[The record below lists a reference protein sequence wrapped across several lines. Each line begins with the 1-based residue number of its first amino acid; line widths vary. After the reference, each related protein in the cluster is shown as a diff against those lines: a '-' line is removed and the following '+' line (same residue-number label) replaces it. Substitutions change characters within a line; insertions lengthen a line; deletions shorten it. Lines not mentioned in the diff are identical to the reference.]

1 MTISFSG
8 LASGLDTSSWVES
21 LVALKQ
27 AKVETLEEEKET
39 VLLSQ
44 ETLNN
49 IKSFFSSFRSMIEKV
64 TDAKFGVAS
73 MDLFAQNLANSS
85 DLEILTASA
94 TPEAEEATY
103 NVLVDNLA
111 TNTEVVSGSKLVNT
125 IVQTNTATLDSKLLD
140 LGVKTGDIG
149 VNVSGVSHTIS
160 ITENDTISS
169 FIEKLQNIGVE
180 ASYNEKS
187 GVFSINLD
195 DGCIDDTLA
204 VQEDGSIGTGIVEVL
219 HLSEVGGYE
228 STFLQTSTVET
239 IVNAATGAT
248 KISELGNINSGDII
262 VKANSTEYRIAIDQ
276 NTTLQDLLDELKAIN
291 VEASLSKEGIL
302 TINDAEIKD
311 PNGTGIIDALGLEF
325 DINSSTQVAGDLF
338 YETIV
343 TTVTDAT
350 ITTRLEDLEC
360 WESVANESPVI
371 IAQDAEGNKTT
382 ISISGTM
389 TIGDVV
395 NSINSAGLTAS
406 LTGSGVLNVSGGTI
420 SGNFAEALGIDSASG
435 NTGGVSAEGNILY
448 TKEVTYATGSTTLK
462 ELGIDVTKPSSGYAL
477 AVFNSSNQLQAE
489 ISVNENMSID
499 DIFSQL
505 ASYGITG
512 SINNG
517 RITLNSPQGAWIQG
531 SVAEALG
538 ISTLTDVVITTT
550 NQSSTAPVTATI
562 TKMVEATTTFDE
574 AGLDIIGKTM
584 EIRTKINGT
593 LVQSFTM
600 SSNSQTFGDLFK
612 KLKDD
617 YGIDAT
623 INDGIITLTSA
634 DYYVA
639 GSFAELLG
647 IGTSSTSTGVTT
659 GASVTSTA
667 NLTYTTTVVAA
678 SESLIKDFITLSSS
692 TTDNVIKVYQS
703 NGSYTTYT
711 ITNSTTFG
719 SLLSHLSS
727 KGISASVSNG
737 KIIFNST
744 NGNYVADYNGNT
756 SGVLYKLGISTKTIS
771 DTRTTAG
778 IAQTSSST
786 VYYTVN
792 SNITSGTYITAAVSL
807 TSSNNKLIVHEKD
820 QSALTTITISN
831 TDTFGTLASKL
842 SNYGISMTVNSDG
855 TISLTSNTSRYVSGS
870 FATAIGWDVNTTTFP
885 ISTTGISHTG
895 ATVYYTITTAS
906 SNTSSSAIT
915 ELVTVTEYATM
926 SSTLKDF
933 ALYDGTYNYR
943 ALINRNN
950 AAITTS
956 LAFTGD
962 ETFQEVADALAAFG
976 IGLSISNGVLNLSSK
991 IAYIYSGGFLEN
1003 FGISY
1008 KTVYQSTTVPGYQQG
1023 SVIYTKSGSV
1033 ANEYT
1038 KLSDLASYAIPS
1050 GGYFDFAINGVHS
1063 SRQNFDMTIRDIL
1076 SLMES
1081 NGIYTNFNSN
1091 GRIEIKIYKT
1101 DDSGKVVAYTR
1112 SYISES
1118 NLWKAL
1124 GLDTSKAQT
1133 ELSSY
1138 KINTTTGTPLTR
1150 QIEKQQN
1157 ITTSSKLNNIGL
1169 SNGNYAFTIN
1179 QAGTDKSVTFGVST
1193 TTKVSDFISFLDNYG
1208 ISASVSS
1215 GKLTINGGGTSYIKT
1230 MNSTLKSVFK
1240 LGNTFYSTSTSTIKE
1255 DTTLASL
1262 GIGSSQVEISFYRY
1276 GSNQVSYF
1284 NPSGK
1289 TVGDFITHLQGL
1301 GMSASLTNGKI
1312 SIKYEDGS
1320 QPILLSMT
1328 SSFASKLGINTG
1340 EGYTYEINPES
1351 YRYSNTKSDALKWK
1365 EQKQLTT
1372 STKWS
1377 ELGLS
1382 TGTVK
1387 VFDTKLGAYSFTAT
1401 SSSTIGDFVNWVNNY
1416 VSGIT
1421 AYVSNGKLTLTG
1433 SSSNYITNMDT
1444 NFKNKFKLSVGEGE
1458 TYESSGSLVIGNTN
1472 SNYLD
1477 NTKTITA
1484 KSTTTLGALGLSSPA
1499 TIFVRTTAGTNQ
1511 ITLDAN
1517 TSLSQ
1522 LSNMLPSGVS
1532 LSVLSNGRV
1541 QIVGSSNAWIESM
1554 SNNLKNVLKLQG
1566 VGNGYTYTTT
1576 GATRYENTES
1586 YQLPSVENEY
1596 LTGSTIISQIK
1607 GYNQGNG
1614 KIAIHKDDGSI
1625 VTININQ
1632 DSTLNDFF
1640 NLLANFGISG
1650 SIDSMGMVT
1659 ISGNGKAYLESV
1671 SGGSNILDLFNL
1683 GDKVYNYRTV
1693 NVNNTSGT
1701 VTKTDIVIA
1710 TSDTKLENLEYA
1722 DGTKLSFDAV
1732 GNVSLILETLDKNGL
1747 RKNVTVNFSK
1757 TQTLGSVL
1765 SALQSNGINA
1775 YVDGSGRFNISSNVL
1790 SDFDVAGTLGNF
1802 LMGAYE
1808 KTYDTSSSIKE
1819 INVTTQ
1825 NVSATRDTFLS
1836 ALGVTAGEYYIYN
1849 NGVRYTALISGD
1861 ETLGSFMDTLNSF
1874 GIQTALINEG
1884 GRSKLVL
1891 LGSGDSYV
1899 AKSNSVNNASNIV
1912 EKLFNATV
1920 PELSY
1925 NYTGSENL
1933 YTTITTVATATEDT
1947 LLSDFDTPWGG
1958 ATLTAA
1964 GDLVF
1969 SVNGE
1974 EKRVSISDSD
1984 TFGSLVEK
1992 LQAAGVEASFIN
2004 GKLYISELHDFSINT
2019 SKTTSSIINPNSN
2032 IYLEQKTQI
2041 DGFMESSQDI
2051 EETKTIIEEKTLSVA
2066 NYADLNTKMG
2076 LLNISKGSL
2085 TVYKNGEKAT
2095 IQIDS
2100 NETFQDLQSRLSSA
2114 FSDLDLKFEDG
2125 YLTIYSKVDGVQVE
2139 VGATTDTSNFLAITG
2154 ISKNEAGEVKSA
2166 RELYCVNNDSVLTQS
2181 GLFRNGDVTEGTF
2194 IIGNATFTITDKTT
2208 LANLISQIN
2217 SSDEANATAYWDSID
2232 GKFVIKSRT
2241 TGAAYVNIEAGTSNF
2256 TDIMGYTTSTWKADG
2271 KVDVTKMNINTQNVG
2286 ENARLSINGTY
2297 YTSTSNT
2304 ITSDV
2309 SRIKGL
2315 TINLKG
2321 LTEGTA
2327 VTLTVERDKETLA
2340 NAISDVV
2347 DSYNELMKNV
2357 DEAIAIDGQL
2367 HDETTLK
2374 LIRNQLRNLMTSSD
2388 AGTTI
2393 FRNLDSIGISVD
2405 SASANNIS
2413 TSTESIINLTFDKD
2427 KFLKAYEAD
2436 QDAVKDL
2443 LIGSENNTGIFT
2455 KVETLVESTL
2465 QSVTGYFAVTDSS
2478 YSREISNLDKKIV
2491 KANED
2496 IERYRERLE
2505 AKFSSMDLLIANM
2518 QQQYSSFLIT

>member
-160 ITENDTISS
+160 INENDTISS

-180 ASYNEKS
+180 ASFNEKS

-195 DGCIDDTLA
+195 DGCIDDTIA
-204 VQEDGSIGTGIVEVL
+204 IQEDGSIGTGIVDVL

-248 KISELGNINSGDII
+248 KISELGTINSGEII

-291 VEASLSKEGIL
+291 VEASLSKEGFL
-302 TINDAEIKD
+302 TIKDAEIQD
-311 PNGTGIIDALGLEF
+311 PNNTGIIDALGLES
-325 DINSSTQVAGDLF
+325 DINSSTQSTGALF

-343 TTVTDAT
+343 TTLTNAT
-350 ITTRLEDLEC
+350 LSTKLEDLEC
-360 WESVANESPVI
+360 WQAVSSSNPII
-371 IAQDAEGNKTT
+371 IAQDANGNKTT
-382 ISISGTM
+382 ISVNATM
-389 TIGDVV
+389 TIDDLVD
-395 NSINSAGLTAS
+395 SINSAGLTAS
-406 LTGSGVLNVSGGTI
+406 LSNSGILNVSGGSI
-420 SGNFAEALGIDSASG
+420 SGNFAEALGIDSAS
-435 NTGGVSAEGNILY
+435 NTGVSAEGNILY

-462 ELGIDVTKPSSGYAL
+462 DLGINVTTPNSSGYVL
-477 AVFNSSNQLQAE
+477 AVFNSSNQLLSE
-489 ISVNENMSID
+489 INVNEDMSID
-499 DIFSQL
+499 DIFSEL
-505 ASYGITG
+505 STFGITG
-512 SINNG
+512 SISNG
-517 RITLNSPQGAWIQG
+517 RITLNSQNGSWIQG
-531 SVAEALG
+531 SVVEALG
-538 ISTLTDVVITTT
+538 ISTLTDIVITTT

-562 TKMVEATTTFDE
+562 TKMVEATTTFDQ
-574 AGLDIIGKTM
+574 AGLDVAGKTM
-584 EIRTKINGT
+584 EIRTKTNGT
-593 LVQSFTM
+593 LVQTFTM

-612 KLKDD
+612 ILKDD
-617 YGIDAT
+617 YGINAT
-623 INDGIITLTSA
+623 INDGIITLNSS

-639 GSFAELLG
+639 GELADILG
-647 IGTSSTSTGVTT
+647 ISTTSSSSGSTT

-667 NLTYTTTVVAA
+667 PLTYTTSTVAA
-678 SESLIKDFITLSSS
+678 SESLISDFLNLDYDTNN
-692 TTDNVIKVYQS
+692 NVISAFNKDGYLS
-703 NGSYTTYT
+703 GKYT

-719 SLLSHLSS
+719 DLISFLSS
-727 KGISASVSNG
+727 QGISASMNDGQLV
-737 KIIFNST
+737 FNSS
-744 NGNYVADYNGNT
+744 NGNYIVDE
-756 SGVLYKLGISTKTIS
+756 SGSTPSSILTKLGISTKTIA

-778 IAQTSSST
+778 ITQTSSDT
-786 VYYTVN
+786 VYYTV
-792 SNITSGTYITAAVSL
+792 SSDITSDTYITTAMSL
-807 TSSNNKLIVHEKD
+807 TSSNNQLIVHD
-820 QSALTTITISN
+820 SSQNAIATITVDS
-831 TDTFGTLASKL
+831 TDTFGTLANKL
-842 SNYGISMTVNSDG
+842 SSNGITMTINPDG
-855 TISLTSNTSRYVSGS
+855 TLSLTSSSKNYVTGS
-870 FATAIGWDVNTTTFP
+870 FATAVGWDVNTTTIP
-885 ISTTGISHTG
+885 PYTTGHEQTG
-895 ATVYYTITTAS
+895 AIVYYTTTIS
-906 SNTSSSAIT
+906 STNSSSSAVT
-915 ELVTVTEYATM
+915 ELVTVTETATM
-926 SSTLKDF
+926 SSTIKDF
-933 ALYDGTYNYR
+933 ALSGYNY
-943 ALINRNN
+943 L
-950 AAITTS
+950 AIIRDS
-956 LAFTGD
+956 AGNSANKVFTGN
-962 ETFQEVADALAAFG
+962 ETFQEVADYLAPFG
-976 IGLSISNGVLNLSSK
+976 ITLTISNGKLSLYSTSNK
-991 IAYIYSGGFLEN
+991 AYLSDGGFLKS
-1003 FGISY
+1003 FDIS
-1008 KTVYQSTTVPGYQQG
+1008 TQTIFQSTTRPAGQIG
-1023 SVIYTKSGSV
+1023 AVIYTKSGSV
-1033 ANEYT
+1033 ADEFT
-1038 KLSDLASYAIPS
+1038 KLSDLANYATSS
-1050 GGYFDFAINGVHS
+1050 GVYFDFAINNTHKSIENTNMSIYDVLLLMKS
-1063 SRQNFDMTIRDIL
+1063 S
-1076 SLMES
+1076 
-1081 NGIYTNFNSN
+1081 GIYAEMNSSGQITISPSKHYN
-1091 GRIEIKIYKT
+1091 GSVT
-1101 DDSGKVVAYTR
+1101 AFTT

-1118 NLWKAL
+1118 HSHLWEAL
-1124 GLDTSKAQT
+1124 GLDTSKATT

-1138 KINTTTGTPLTR
+1138 VVNTTSATPFTR
-1150 QIEKQQN
+1150 QVEKEQN
-1157 ITTSSKLNNIGL
+1157 ITDSTLFYNLGMSDRNFQFI
-1169 SNGNYAFTIN
+1169 IN
-1179 QAGTDKSVTFGVST
+1179 QDGINKYVTFSASST
-1193 TTKVSDFISFLDNYG
+1193 STVADFISFLDDYG
-1208 ISASVSS
+1208 ISANVAD
-1215 GKLTINGGGTSYIKT
+1215 GKLTINGGSNSYIW
-1230 MNSTLKSVFK
+1230 NFNPFLKALFK
-1240 LGNTFYSTSTSTIKE
+1240 LDGPFYESSSNILDMQTKLG
-1255 DTTLASL
+1255 DL
-1262 GIGSSQVEISFYRY
+1262 GIKTPVSITLNNNYTLTFSSTNTVFDISQYL
-1276 GSNQVSYF
+1276 SF
-1284 NPSGK
+1284 NGIS
-1289 TVGDFITHLQGL
+1289 TT
-1301 GMSASLTNGKI
+1301 TNGGKFCIVNSSNSYI
-1312 SIKYEDGS
+1312 SAMDEA
-1320 QPILLSMT
+1320 L
-1328 SSFASKLGINTG
+1328 ANALGLKVG
-1340 EGYTYEINPES
+1340 EGFTYVSHPES
-1351 YRYSNTKSDALKWK
+1351 YEYSNTDSNTLGST
-1365 EQKQLTT
+1365 EVKQLTG
-1372 STKWS
+1372 STKWN

-1382 TGTVK
+1382 TGTIN
-1387 VFDTKLGAYSFTAT
+1387 VFDTADGSKFFTAT
-1401 SSSTIGDFVNWVNNY
+1401 SSTTIDDFISWINNN
-1416 VSGIT
+1416 VFGIT
-1421 AYVSNGKLTLTG
+1421 ASVSNGKLTING
-1433 SSSNYITNMDT
+1433 SSSNYITWMDDD
-1444 NFKNKFKLSVGEGE
+1444 FKNVFKLEYGEGNS
-1458 TYESSGSLVIGNTN
+1458 YESSGSLVLGNTD
-1472 SNYLD
+1472 SNVFENNHTLTA
-1477 NTKTITA
+1477 NTD
-1484 KSTTTLGALGLSSPA
+1484 TTLGALGLGSDA
-1499 TIFVRTTAGTNQ
+1499 TISVHTSSGITSITVNQNTTLGELKNLLPNG
-1511 ITLDAN
+1511 IELSISNGMVTLDGN
-1517 TSLSQ
+1517 
-1522 LSNMLPSGVS
+1522 
-1532 LSVLSNGRV
+1532 
-1541 QIVGSSNAWIESM
+1541 SSSWIESM
-1554 SNNLKNVLKLQG
+1554 SSNLQSILKLPG
-1566 VGNGYTYTTT
+1566 VGNGYTYNTNSDTK
-1576 GATRYENTES
+1576 YENTQS
-1586 YQLPSVENEY
+1586 
-1596 LTGSTIISQIK
+1596 SQFDFIK
-1607 GYNQGNG
+1607 TDFITLDTVINKIDGYNQGNG
-1614 KIAIHKDDGSI
+1614 KIAVHKSDGSI
-1625 VTININQ
+1625 VTINI
-1632 DSTLNDFF
+1632 SATGTIRDFL
-1640 NLLANFGISG
+1640 NLLSNYGLSG
-1650 SIDSMGMVT
+1650 EIDSQGQLT
-1659 ISGNGKAYLESV
+1659 ITGNGDVYLESV
-1671 SGGSNILDLFNL
+1671 SGGSNIIEALHL
-1683 GDKVYNYRTV
+1683 GN
-1693 NVNNTSGT
+1693 
-1701 VTKTDIVIA
+1701 VTKDTKTTNINTTTATLSKTERVIA

-1722 DGTKLSFDAV
+1722 DGTKLNFDSN
-1732 GNVSLILETLDKNGL
+1732 GNTSIIIETLDKDGV

-1757 TQTLGSVL
+1757 TQSLGSVL
-1765 SALQSNGINA
+1765 AALQEHGINA
-1775 YVDGSGRFNISSNVL
+1775 YIDGIGRFNIKTNTL
-1790 SDFDVAGTLGNF
+1790 SDFDVSGTLGDF
-1802 LMGAYE
+1802 LMGAYN
-1808 KTYDTSSSIKE
+1808 KTYETSSSIKE
-1819 INVTTQ
+1819 IDVTTQ
-1825 NVSATRDTFLS
+1825 QVSATRDSFLS
-1836 ALGVTAGEYYIYN
+1836 AFGVTSGEYYIYK
-1849 NGVRYTALISGD
+1849 NGVRYTALISSD
-1861 ETLGSFMDTLNSF
+1861 ETFGSFMDTLKSF
-1874 GIQTALINEG
+1874 GIQTALMDDGLGNT
-1884 GRSKLVL
+1884 KLVI

-1992 LQAAGVEASFIN
+1992 LQSAGVEASFIN

-2139 VGATTDTSNFLAITG
+2139 VGSTTDTSNFLAITG
-2154 ISKNEAGEVKSA
+2154 ISKNETGEVISA

-2194 IIGNATFTITDKTT
+2194 IVGNATFTITDKTT

-2217 SSDEANATAYWDSID
+2217 SSEEANATAYWDSID

-2271 KVDVTKMNINTQNVG
+2271 KVDVTKMNINTQNIG
-2286 ENARLSINGTY
+2286 KNARFSINGTT

-2436 QDAVKDL
+2436 QEAVKEL

-2465 QSVTGYFAVTDSS
+2465 QSVTGYFAVTDTS

>member
-204 VQEDGSIGTGIVEVL
+204 VQEDGSIGTGIVDVL

-343 TTVTDAT
+343 TTLTNAT
-350 ITTRLEDLEC
+350 LSTKLEDLEC
-360 WESVANESPVI
+360 WQAVSSSNPII
-371 IAQDAEGNKTT
+371 IAQDANGNKTT
-382 ISISGTM
+382 ISVNATM
-389 TIGDVV
+389 TIDDLVD
-395 NSINSAGLTAS
+395 SINSAGLTAS
-406 LTGSGVLNVSGGTI
+406 LSNSGILNVSGGSI
-420 SGNFAEALGIDSASG
+420 SGNFAEALGIDSAS
-435 NTGGVSAEGNILY
+435 NTGVSAEGNILY

-462 ELGIDVTKPSSGYAL
+462 DLGINVTTPNSSGYVL
-477 AVFNSSNQLQAE
+477 AVFNSSNQLLSE
-489 ISVNENMSID
+489 INVNEDMSID
-499 DIFSQL
+499 DIFSEL
-505 ASYGITG
+505 STFGITG
-512 SINNG
+512 SISNG
-517 RITLNSPQGAWIQG
+517 RITLNSQNGSWIQG
-531 SVAEALG
+531 SVVEALG
-538 ISTLTDVVITTT
+538 ISTLTDIVITTT

-562 TKMVEATTTFDE
+562 TKMVEATTTFDQ
-574 AGLDIIGKTM
+574 AGLDVAGKTM
-584 EIRTKINGT
+584 EIRTKTNGT
-593 LVQSFTM
+593 LVQTFTM

-612 KLKDD
+612 ILKDD
-617 YGIDAT
+617 YGINAT
-623 INDGIITLTSA
+623 INDGIITLNSS

-639 GSFAELLG
+639 GELADILG
-647 IGTSSTSTGVTT
+647 ISTTSSSSGSTT

-667 NLTYTTTVVAA
+667 PLTYTTSTVAA
-678 SESLIKDFITLSSS
+678 SESLISDFLNLDYDTNN
-692 TTDNVIKVYQS
+692 NVISAFNKDGYLS
-703 NGSYTTYT
+703 GKYT

-719 SLLSHLSS
+719 DLISFLSS
-727 KGISASVSNG
+727 QGISASMNDGQLV
-737 KIIFNST
+737 FNSS
-744 NGNYVADYNGNT
+744 NGNYIIDE
-756 SGVLYKLGISTKTIS
+756 SGSTPSSILTKLGISTKTIA

-778 IAQTSSST
+778 ITQTSSDT
-786 VYYTVN
+786 VYYTV
-792 SNITSGTYITAAVSL
+792 SSDITSDTYITTAMSL
-807 TSSNNKLIVHEKD
+807 TSSNNQLIVHD
-820 QSALTTITISN
+820 SSQNAIATITVDS
-831 TDTFGTLASKL
+831 TDTFGTLANKL
-842 SNYGISMTVNSDG
+842 SSNGITMTINPDG
-855 TISLTSNTSRYVSGS
+855 TLSLTSSSKNYVTGS
-870 FATAIGWDVNTTTFP
+870 FATAVGWDVNTTTFP

-915 ELVTVTEYATM
+915 ELVTVTETATM
-926 SSTLKDF
+926 SSTIKDF
-933 ALYDGTYNYR
+933 ALSGYNY
-943 ALINRNN
+943 L
-950 AAITTS
+950 AIIRDSAGNSVTKV
-956 LAFTGD
+956 FTGN
-962 ETFQEVADALAAFG
+962 ETFQEVADYLAPFG
-976 IGLSISNGVLNLSSK
+976 ITLTISNGKLSLYSTSNK
-991 IAYIYSGGFLEN
+991 AYLSNGGFLKS
-1003 FGISY
+1003 FDIS
-1008 KTVYQSTTVPGYQQG
+1008 TQTIFQSTTRPAGQIG
-1023 SVIYTKSGSV
+1023 AVIYTKSGSV

-1050 GGYFDFAINGVHS
+1050 GVYFDFAINDTHKSIENTNMSIYDVLLLMKS
-1063 SRQNFDMTIRDIL
+1063 S
-1076 SLMES
+1076 
-1081 NGIYTNFNSN
+1081 GIYAEMNSSGQITISPSKHYN
-1091 GRIEIKIYKT
+1091 GSVT
-1101 DDSGKVVAYTR
+1101 AFTT

-1118 NLWKAL
+1118 SSKLWEAL
-1124 GLDTSKAQT
+1124 GLDTSKATT

-1138 KINTTTGTPLTR
+1138 VVNTTSATPFTR
-1150 QIEKQQN
+1150 QVEKEQN
-1157 ITTSSKLNNIGL
+1157 ITDSSKLENIGL
-1169 SNGNYAFTIN
+1169 PI
-1179 QAGTDKSVTFGVST
+1179 GTLSFLVNHEGVDKNVTFTVSST
-1193 TTKVSDFISFLDNYG
+1193 STVADFISFLDGYG
-1208 ISASVSS
+1208 ISANVAN

-1276 GSNQVSYF
+1276 GSNQLSYF

-1351 YRYSNTKSDALKWK
+1351 YEYSNTDSNTLGST
-1365 EQKQLTT
+1365 EVKQLTG
-1372 STKWS
+1372 STKWN

-1382 TGTVK
+1382 TGTIN
-1387 VFDTKLGAYSFTAT
+1387 VFDTADGSKFFTAT
-1401 SSSTIGDFVNWVNNY
+1401 SSTTIDDFISWINNN
-1416 VSGIT
+1416 VFGIT
-1421 AYVSNGKLTLTG
+1421 ASVSNGKLTING
-1433 SSSNYITNMDT
+1433 SSSNYITWMDDD
-1444 NFKNKFKLSVGEGE
+1444 FKNVFKLEYGEGNS
-1458 TYESSGSLVIGNTN
+1458 YESSGSLVLGNTD
-1472 SNYLD
+1472 SNVFENNHTLTA
-1477 NTKTITA
+1477 NTD
-1484 KSTTTLGALGLSSPA
+1484 TTLGALGLGSDA
-1499 TIFVRTTAGTNQ
+1499 TISVHTSSGITSITVNQNTTLGELKNLLPNG
-1511 ITLDAN
+1511 IELSISNGMVTLDGN
-1517 TSLSQ
+1517 
-1522 LSNMLPSGVS
+1522 
-1532 LSVLSNGRV
+1532 
-1541 QIVGSSNAWIESM
+1541 SSSWIESM
-1554 SNNLKNVLKLQG
+1554 SSNLQSILKLPG
-1566 VGNGYTYTTT
+1566 VGNGYTYNTNSDTK
-1576 GATRYENTES
+1576 YENTQS
-1586 YQLPSVENEY
+1586 
-1596 LTGSTIISQIK
+1596 SQFDFIK
-1607 GYNQGNG
+1607 TDFITLDTVINKIDGYNQGNG
-1614 KIAIHKDDGSI
+1614 KIAVHKSDGSI
-1625 VTININQ
+1625 VTIHI
-1632 DSTLNDFF
+1632 SATGTIRDFL
-1640 NLLANFGISG
+1640 NLLSNYGLSG
-1650 SIDSMGMVT
+1650 EIDSQGQLT
-1659 ISGNGKAYLESV
+1659 ITGNGDVYLESV
-1671 SGGSNILDLFNL
+1671 SGGSNIIEALHL
-1683 GDKVYNYRTV
+1683 GN
-1693 NVNNTSGT
+1693 
-1701 VTKTDIVIA
+1701 VTKDTKTTNINTTTATLSKTERVIA

-2032 IYLEQKTQI
+2032 IYLEQKAQI
-2041 DGFMESSQDI
+2041 DGFMESSQKV

-2076 LLNISKGSL
+2076 LLNISDGSL
-2085 TVYKNGEKAT
+2085 TVYKDGEKAT
-2095 IQIDS
+2095 IQVKS
-2100 NETFQDLQSRLSSA
+2100 NETFKDLQSRLSSA

-2139 VGATTDTSNFLAITG
+2139 VGSTTDTSNFLAITG

-2271 KVDVTKMNINTQNVG
+2271 NVDVTKMNINTQNVG

-2427 KFLKAYEAD
+2427 KFIKAYEAD